1 MQCRFVTLYH
11 TVFVKVSDPL
21 LQQTRKTLFDVLP
34 DINGEAIGNTNERIK
49 LSSILSDIN
58 KMYTLRAHTKP
69 NQTNLNTYLGPQENL
84 TRARLPCQHAP
95 LPNSD
100 PLANTSKCKRPP
112 LGVSPQGYKSP
123 SGTTAQED
131 EQHWDTSI
139 LCGVWFDCTTSSLYR
154 P

>member
-1 MQCRFVTLYH
+1 MSRC
-11 TVFVKVSDPL
+11 PL

-34 DINGEAIGNTNERIK
+34 DINGEAIGNTTERIK

-69 NQTNLNTYLGPQENL
+69 NQTNLKSNKWPFILSLIRTWDHRKTSPEPDYPASMLHFL
-84 TRARLPCQHAP
+84 T
-95 LPNSD
+95 